1 MKSKRKLIISIAVTL
16 MLSTA
21 IMGGEKL
28 YGKEGFVRET
38 IAYAASTSTT
48 SSGLVYT
55 ENANNTITITGYTGS
70 NTQVIIPSNIN
81 NKRVTAIGDNAFKEK
96 KITKIAFPTTLKTI
110 GKCAFYN
117 ASINEDLKIP
127 SSVTCIDNY
136 AFENLDVSRVFIG
149 GSPNI
154 YNSAFS
160 GCQMKELSIDGIP
173 EIGSFVFSSCKN
185 LENIYINAT
194 SQSEWGRGVFDGCT
208 KLEKINGNNIVIVPS
223 GNITPYIDEK
233 FQKFVEKNVIS
244 TSDSKEGIGFW
255 NTYTMKYVEKVV
267 AQEITDGMSD
277 LEKAKALHDWIC
289 RKVTYDYNDTSA
301 TKNHV
306 DYGVFYYNSTVCD
319 GYARAYALLLQQAN
333 IKAYYVGNKD
343 HAWNIVRL
351 GDYYFHID
359 VCHEDESNGRDY
371 HHFMLSDTHLKLKT
385 CSHDSWKVEIP
396 SNLYKNLETVTPK
409 CAYSLGDVNKD
420 GKVNSDDTL
429 CIKNHISYLDT
440 IPKKDY
446 VLADMNSD
454 GTIDINDAILLSQK
468 YATITNQTTGTIYTK
483 IGSTASVTVTAT
495 GNGLKYRWYERDE
508 GNKGFKLSSITTNT
522 YSVRMTEAISG
533 RQVYCEI
540 EDLYGNVVY
549 TNSVTLRSQV
559 AITKQPTNATA
570 AIGSTVKTTVT
581 ATGNG
586 LKYQWYY
593 KNPGSSSFSKSSVT
607 SATYSTTMST
617 SVNGRQVY
625 CIVTDTYGRT
635 VKSSTVTLSKS

>member
-1 MKSKRKLIISIAVTL
+1 MKSKRKLIISVAVTL

-21 IMGGEKL
+21 IMGDEKL

-70 NTQVIIPSNIN
+70 NKSVAIPSKIN
-81 NKRVTAIGDNAFKEK
+81 NKNVTAIGDNAFQGKD
-96 KITKIAFPTTLKTI
+96 ITKIIFPNTLTTI

-117 ASINEDLKIP
+117 AGIIGELIIP
-127 SSVTCIDNY
+127 SSVTYIDNF
-136 AFENLDVSRVFIG
+136 AFQNLSISKLEIQ
-149 GSPNI
+149 GSPYI
-154 YNSAFS
+154 STSAFS
-160 GCQMKELSIDGIP
+160 ACKMKEITMYGAP
-173 EIGSFVFSSCKN
+173 GIGSFVFSSCKN
-185 LENIYINAT
+185 LENININT
-194 SQSEWGRGVFDGCT
+194 QNQSEWGRGVFDDCIN
-208 KLEKINGNNIVIVPS
+208 LQKINGNNIVIVPS
-223 GNITPYIDEK
+223 GNITPYIDGK
-233 FQKFVEKNVIS
+233 LQKFVEKNVIS

-255 NTYTMKYVEKVV
+255 NKYTSEYVKKVV
-267 AQEITDGMSD
+267 AQQTTAEMSD

-289 RKVTYDYNDTSA
+289 RKVAYDHNNISA

-343 HAWNIVRL
+343 DAWNIVKL

-359 VCHEDESNGRDY
+359 VCHDDESNGRDY

-396 SNLYKNLETVTPK
+396 SNLYNNLETVTPK

-429 CIKNHISYLDT
+429 CIKNHISYLET